1 MQAGKCLLLVAHR
14 FARQTTLRLSDN
26 EGLRTLAVLALRLRC
41 GLHLRSHCEASSV
54 HCHAGLN
61 HDLQVFQQANRAFL

>member
-1 MQAGKCLLLVAHR
+1 
-14 FARQTTLRLSDN
+14 
-26 EGLRTLAVLALRLRC
+26 
-41 GLHLRSHCEASSV
+41 LHLRSHCEASSV